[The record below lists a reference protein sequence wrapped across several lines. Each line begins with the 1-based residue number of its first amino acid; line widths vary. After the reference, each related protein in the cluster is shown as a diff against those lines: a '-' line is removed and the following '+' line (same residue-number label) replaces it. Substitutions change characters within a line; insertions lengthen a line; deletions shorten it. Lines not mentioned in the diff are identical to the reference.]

1 LGHALVE
8 VFKLGPVSPF
18 DAAALV
24 LVVGGVYIAAS
35 WTENYGDSAD
45 KAPFHVSLVNAGNTI
60 WQGAQA
66 CASLQS
72 AGCCTALFSDSVQ
85 TDLTDLLLIDTDE
98 LLAVRCLALYRVSCL
113 PVQHASLDLC
123 TATSSSYAPVPICS
137 SRLPWLPVM
146 ILSRVSYPQHASLVF
161 LHCKIWQL
169 CTHDRQHMHSLAVSH
184 ALVQDVMTIHTAGQS

>member
-24 LVVGGVYIAAS
+24 LVVGGVYIAAT

-60 WQGAQA
+60 WQGVHT

-72 AGCCTALFSDSVQ
+72 AAYCTAPFSGCIQ
-85 TDLTDLLLIDTDE
+85 TGLTDLLLIGTDK
-98 LLAVRCLALYRVSCL
+98 LLAVLCFWSCIYVHMYSM
-113 PVQHASLDLC
+113 PVWFFCVAH
-123 TATSSSYAPVPICS
+123 SSSYAQYPYAQAGFIDCQSCSCLGCHVHSMPV
-137 SRLPWLPVM
+137 
-146 ILSRVSYPQHASLVF
+146 
-161 LHCKIWQL
+161 
-169 CTHDRQHMHSLAVSH
+169 
-184 ALVQDVMTIHTAGQS
+184 